1 MKHLGWISKSWKII
15 FFVSTNQK
23 FPRHFKAANDV
34 CWTSNL
40 DILFKNKIGSAL
52 FLIGVIRCNLT
63 LLRFFKV
70 YIWFW
75 HMFTMYKM
83 AITIFRCFSC
93 STYFNFFFF
102 LTKIAE
108 YLKFD
113 IMGWFCNLTLK
124 IHIRGSYS
132 IYRYLSLRT
141 RFGIYFSIKK
151 IVNYWSVTWK

>member
-1 MKHLGWISKSWKII
+1 MFRPIK
-15 FFVSTNQK
+15 N
-23 FPRHFKAANDV
+23 FP
-34 CWTSNL
+34 
-40 DILFKNKIGSAL
+40 DILMPPPMFVELKIWIYYLKTKSGQQ
-52 FLIGVIRCNLT
+52 FFIIGVIRCYLT
-63 LLRFFKV
+63 ILRFFKV

-108 YLKFD
+108 YLKFET
-113 IMGWFCNLTLK
+113 MGSFCNLTLE

-132 IYRYLSLRT
+132 INRYLSQRT
-141 RFGIYFSIKK
+141 RFGIYFSMKK
-151 IVNYWSVTWK
+151 NVN

>member
-1 MKHLGWISKSWKII
+1 M
-15 FFVSTNQK
+15 STNQK
-23 FPRHFKAANDV
+23 FPRHFKAATDV

-40 DILFKNKIGSAL
+40 DILCKNRIGSEV

-75 HMFTMYKM
+75 HMFTMYKI

-93 STYFNFFFF
+93 STYLISFYV
-102 LTKIAE
+102 LTKINE
-108 YLKFD
+108 YLKFE

-124 IHIRGSYS
+124 IHICGSYY
-132 IYRYLSLRT
+132 IYRYLGLRARYHIDLT
-141 RFGIYFSIKK
+141 IKQ
-151 IVNYWSVTWK
+151 IVF